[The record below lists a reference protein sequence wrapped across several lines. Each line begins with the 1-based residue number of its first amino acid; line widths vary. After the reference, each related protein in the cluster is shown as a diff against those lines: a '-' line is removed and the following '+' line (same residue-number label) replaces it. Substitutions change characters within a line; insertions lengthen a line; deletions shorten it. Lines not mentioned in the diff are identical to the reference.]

1 MQLYNNI
8 FVLKQKEAVLEE
20 DELLLTKQTLEE
32 NEKEARKIL
41 DQQAILHK
49 ELTELTDLTML
60 F

>member
-32 NEKEARKIL
+32 NEKEAKKFL
-41 DQQAILHK
+41 EQQAILHK